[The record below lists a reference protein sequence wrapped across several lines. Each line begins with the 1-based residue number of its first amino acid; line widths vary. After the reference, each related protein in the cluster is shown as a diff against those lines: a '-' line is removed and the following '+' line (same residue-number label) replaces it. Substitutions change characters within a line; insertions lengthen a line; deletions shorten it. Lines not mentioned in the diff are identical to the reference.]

1 MEVLMA
7 DNNSRPVVRRLHK
20 GRVCGCVTILII
32 IIILISTLISS
43 CNKKNGEEKK
53 PDATDVVAN
62 QTVTTSAEQVKKNYI
77 ICVDPGHGG
86 DDVGS
91 GNSVR
96 YEKVDNL
103 RYATVVYDELKKR
116 ENIDAIM
123 TRTDDTYLDNEQRA
137 KFANDA
143 KADLYL
149 ALHRNESDDKSANG
163 IEVWIQ
169 QEKSVVDEVL
179 GFKLTEALKAVGVQ
193 SNRGV
198 QAGYTN
204 DSQNNFQIIEWTDM
218 PACIVELGFISN
230 DEDNRLFDENY
241 KEYAIAIADVVEEM
255 CTDGYLD
262 NLPPKH

>member
-1 MEVLMA
+1 
-7 DNNSRPVVRRLHK
+7 
-20 GRVCGCVTILII
+20 
-32 IIILISTLISS
+32 
-43 CNKKNGEEKK
+43 
-53 PDATDVVAN
+53 
-62 QTVTTSAEQVKKNYI
+62 
-77 ICVDPGHGG
+77 
-86 DDVGS
+86 
-91 GNSVR
+91 
-96 YEKVDNL
+96 
-103 RYATVVYDELKKR
+103 
-116 ENIDAIM
+116 M